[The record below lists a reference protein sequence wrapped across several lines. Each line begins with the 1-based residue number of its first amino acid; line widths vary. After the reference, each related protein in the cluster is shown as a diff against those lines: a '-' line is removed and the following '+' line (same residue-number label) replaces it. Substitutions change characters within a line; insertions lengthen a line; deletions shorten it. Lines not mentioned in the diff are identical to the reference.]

1 MCFFQSV
8 KDAKEA
14 AAGGRVITTEITE
27 IEPGKEDGEES
38 STSQTKANKKA
49 LGAFESAIAAAE
61 DDADIKVTFNG
72 ILSVL
77 LNVLMHI
84 CTKRL
89 QAYMH

>member
-14 AAGGRVITTEITE
+14 ATGAGRVITTEITE
-27 IEPGKEDGEES
+27 IEPGKEDVEES
-38 STSQTKANKKA
+38 STSTKANKKA

-72 ILSVL
+72 NPVVDACQYFFFNSTLF
-77 LNVLMHI
+77 
-84 CTKRL
+84 
-89 QAYMH
+89 Y

>member
-1 MCFFQSV
+1 MLFFQSV

-27 IEPGKEDGEES
+27 IEPGKEDVEES
-38 STSQTKANKKA
+38 STSTKANKKA

-72 ILSVL
+72 NPSVL

-89 QAYMH
+89 QAYIH